1 MLMLV
6 TNPSQ
11 VDGKWVWSVWRCCH
25 PVATVEMACLRVGKL
40 GMTLGLEESCGALEI
55 PENAQ

>member
-40 GMTLGLEESCGALEI
+40 GMTLGLEESCGVLGD
-55 PENAQ
+55 P